1 VASRTYSRLFAVL
14 VLLLFLVLG
23 APRAQAADIGTLQ
36 ARVDAAQSQAR
47 SLVASVQL
55 RTAELQEA
63 AGRAAA
69 AARRQEALEAQLA
82 EGRARLV
89 RLKAA
94 AFAAH
99 QRLLA
104 AQAHYRRSQHQLSKR
119 LVAIYKSGTP
129 DLVTVLLEADGFSDL
144 LTRTAYLKEINDADS
159 ALVARVEALRDG
171 VREWLGRVRSL
182 RGLAASEVVR
192 ISGARDEVA
201 SIRAAAQ
208 ERAAALTRAR
218 AAQQAS
224 LVAVR
229 SRISGWT
236 AQVAALQ
243 AAQGQ
248 GGNAGQTVGQWF
260 VGDFSIPQSVVMCE
274 SGGNYRAV
282 NPTSGAGGAYQML
295 PSTYKGL
302 GGKYAAPQ
310 LAPKSEQ
317 DQLAAKLWN
326 GGQGAGNWAC
336 AK

>member
-1 VASRTYSRLFAVL
+1 VT
-14 VLLLFLVLG
+14 LFLVLG
-23 APRAQAADIGTLQ
+23 APRAQAADIATLQ
-36 ARVDAAQSQAR
+36 ARVDAARSQAS
-47 SLVASVQL
+47 SLAAGVRVHTVQL
-55 RTAELQEA
+55 QAA
-63 AGRAAA
+63 AGRAAV
-69 AARRQEALEAQLA
+69 AARRQEALEGQLA

-94 AFAAH
+94 AHAAH

-104 AQAHYRRSQHQLSKR
+104 AQARFRRSQDQLSQR

-144 LTRTAYLKEINDADS
+144 LTRTAYLKEINEADS

-171 VREWLGRVRSL
+171 VRVWLGRVRSL

-201 SIRAAAQ
+201 SIRAEAQ
-208 ERAAALTRAR
+208 ARAATLTRAR

-224 LVAVR
+224 LAALR
-229 SRISGWT
+229 SRMAGWT

-243 AAQGQ
+243 AASGQ
-248 GGNAGQTVGQWF
+248 GGSAGQTVGQWL
-260 VGDFSIPQSVVMCE
+260 GDFSIPQSIVMCE
-274 SGGNYRAV
+274 SAGNYRAL
-282 NPTSGAGGAYQML
+282 NPSSGAGGAYQML
-295 PSTYKGL
+295 PETYKGL

-317 DQLAAKLWN
+317 DRLAAKLWN
-326 GGQGAGNWAC
+326 GGAGRGNWEC
-336 AK
+336 